1 VTEYRN
7 TCRTI
12 FLTASLSALV
22 ISSSA
27 CGGPS
32 ATPET
37 TPTVTNPT
45 EDNESTTLTILSIA
59 DGTVLVMRPGE
70 ADWISGEAGMT
81 LDEDYKIKTGGGGHA
96 TVTFFEGSTIELE
109 AGTEI
114 SLAELAIDGTANHIT
129 VEQGLGNTISR
140 VKKLVDPASSY
151 EVETASA
158 VAAVRGTTLGVS
170 VALNG
175 ATIVTNIDGLVSV
188 TAQGVEVELNEGERT
203 TVEPGEPPAQ
213 PEPTATATQR
223 APTISPTPTPD
234 TVAIGLGK
242 TCNQQSAF
250 PGDNLTYIYYVS
262 NEGDVPLADVN
273 VTDDKAGQPVY
284 VDGDDN
290 ADGILDEDE
299 MWIFT
304 AEYTVKGDEAGL
316 LRNTATAAGTG
327 PDGQPASDS
336 DTVTVNI
343 TDIIVEITSFTQDQ
357 VVGQNIII
365 SGTVNDHSI
374 TEAVLTLNG
383 SPLDI
388 DVIDGQFSESVELN
402 PGVTY
407 TITVTVTKPP
417 DITRSA
423 TVILEP
429 ESGGK

>member
-1 VTEYRN
+1 
-7 TCRTI
+7 
-12 FLTASLSALV
+12 
-22 ISSSA
+22 
-27 CGGPS
+27 
-32 ATPET
+32 
-37 TPTVTNPT
+37 
-45 EDNESTTLTILSIA
+45 
-59 DGTVLVMRPGE
+59 MRPGE